1 MRQHR
6 IIQVDE
12 RLPLLQTIPLSLQHL
27 FAMFGSTVLVPFLLH
42 VDPATAL
49 FMNGIGTIL
58 YLLICKGRLPAYLG
72 SSFAF
77 ISPVLAVCATSGM
90 DYGDA
95 QGGFI
100 VFGLSF
106 IVLAGIVNKVGTRW
120 IDVLFPPA
128 AMGAVVAIIG
138 LELAPL
144 AMTMSGY
151 IGEASGMTN
160 ETAMI
165 ISTFTLIVTLLA
177 TVLGR
182 GFIGIIPILIG
193 VISGYILSWFMGV
206 VDFSVVE
213 TTPWISV
220 PTFYEPKFNLSAIMM
235 IMPALFVVFA
245 EHLGHLFV
253 TSDIVG
259 RNLIEDPGLHRS
271 LFADGL
277 SNVLSGLVGSTPNT
291 TYGENMGVLAITG
304 VYSTWVIGGAALL
317 AVIFSFV
324 GKIAALIH
332 GIPVP
337 VMGGVCILLFGF
349 IAASGIRMLVEKHVD
364 YTRSKNLILTAVTM
378 ICGLSGATIVVGPVQ
393 LKGMGL
399 ATVVAMI
406 LSLAFLL
413 FERLHI
419 DNYH

>member
-151 IGEASGMTN
+151 LGEASGMTN

-213 TTPWISV
+213 TIPWISV

>member
-151 IGEASGMTN
+151 LGEASGMTN

-378 ICGLSGATIVVGPVQ
+378 ICGLSGATVAIGPVQ

>member
-1 MRQHR
+1 MQNKR
-6 IIQVDE
+6 IIHVEE
-12 RLPLLQTIPLSLQHL
+12 RLPLLPTIPLSLQHL
-27 FAMFGSTVLVPFLLH
+27 FAMFGSTVLVPFLLK

-49 FMNGIGTIL
+49 FMNGIGTLL
-58 YLLICKGRLPAYLG
+58 YLWICKWRLPAYLG

-77 ISPVLAVCATSGM
+77 ISPVLAVTSTAGM
-90 DYGDA
+90 SYGDA

-100 VFGLSF
+100 AFGLSF
-106 IVLAGIVNKVGTRW
+106 MVLALLVKKIGTSW

-128 AMGAVVAIIG
+128 AMGAIVAIIG

-144 AMTMSGY
+144 AMSMSGFM
-151 IGEASGMTN
+151 GEMQGMSN

-165 ISTFTLIVTLLA
+165 ISSFTLVVTILA

-182 GFIGIIPILIG
+182 GFISIIPILIG
-193 VISGYILSWFMGV
+193 VVSGYILSYFMGV
-206 VDFSVVE
+206 VDFSKVE
-213 TTPWISV
+213 TMPWFAF
-220 PTFYEPKFNLSAIMM
+220 PTFYKPEFNLSAIMM

-259 RNLIEDPGLHRS
+259 RNLVKDPGLDHS

-277 SNVLSGLVGSTPNT
+277 SNVLSGMVGSTPNT
-291 TYGENMGVLAITG
+291 TYGENMGVMAITG
-304 VYSTWVIGGAALL
+304 VYSTWVIGGAAVFAIL
-317 AVIFSFV
+317 FSFI

-332 GIPVP
+332 AIPTP

-349 IAASGIRMLVEKHVD
+349 IAASGIRMLIEKKVD
-364 YTRSKNLILTAVTM
+364 FTKSKNLLLTAVTM
-378 ICGLSGATIVVGPVQ
+378 ITGLSGATIVIGPVQ

-413 FERLHI
+413 FHKMHV
-419 DNYH
+419 DNEA

>member
-95 QGGFI
+95 QGGVI

-151 IGEASGMTN
+151 LGEASGMTN